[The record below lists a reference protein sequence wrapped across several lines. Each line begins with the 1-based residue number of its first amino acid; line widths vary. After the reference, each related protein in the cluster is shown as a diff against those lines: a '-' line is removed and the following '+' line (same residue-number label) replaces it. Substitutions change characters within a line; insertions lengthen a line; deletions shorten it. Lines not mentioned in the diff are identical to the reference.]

1 MKLMA
6 QKSLPNGKRLWV
18 QHNLKTLAQLGEG
31 GPRKWWVREF
41 LETARSASKQQ
52 LALEFLVDVERAF
65 VIVNEI
71 VRVAAHQQSS

>member
-6 QKSLPNGKRLWV
+6 QKPSPMVRSSSQQGFEKPSPIGR
-18 QHNLKTLAQLGEG
+18 EG